1 MGHRRAHGYKPLTSR
16 QSNGGLELDKAG
28 FNGNKEKK
36 TVVSNIKSTMDN
48 KFGCNTE
55 LQSNEQRERCKC
67 VLVNL

>member
-1 MGHRRAHGYKPLTSR
+1 MGHRRAHGYKALTSR

-28 FNGNKEKK
+28 SNGNKEKK

-55 LQSNEQRERCKC
+55 Q
-67 VLVNL
+67 